1 MKLLLVNPPQI
12 FTTFQVAAGLVP
24 PLGLTYLASFAM
36 KQGIDVELL
45 DTLGEAPE
53 TVNPFQRQDIFL
65 RGLSIDDAVARVPDD
80 TGLIGISNLF
90 SFAFPAVQELVAA
103 LKRARPDVPV
113 VLGGAHPTHLCD
125 YTLENTEADYV
136 ILGEGEIPLVKLWDH
151 VQGGAPLAEVPSLA
165 HLDDAGRV
173 VRTAA
178 FPRLGNIDSVNVP
191 FPARHLLPMENYID
205 AQEAHGAAGG
215 RWTTIL
221 SSRGCPYGC
230 TFCDSRRT
238 KFVARSAQDVVD
250 EIEHCRREYGIA
262 EFHFEDDNM
271 TLLRDRIIEICDEII
286 RRGLQIRW
294 QTPNGIRASVTD
306 EEMLLKMK
314 ASGCTHVTLAPE
326 SGSMRVHAEIVQKGK
341 DFSLEQL
348 LEVARA
354 AHRLGLKCA
363 AYFILGLPG
372 ERAEDVEMTIDY
384 AAKLS
389 RAGVDEAVF
398 GLFTPLPGTPLW
410 DQVVAEYGRPDFLD
424 LLVIGDLN
432 KAVSWTKS
440 LTAEDLS
447 AFRRRAYL
455 TFQLNRMV
463 FHPFKFFRTLFN
475 VLRGLAETK
484 TENKLRTFIRRARGA
499 AGKKPGRREGYTP
512 YDGER
517 TVSVLLKTT
526 PVYGFSGALYK
537 ALLLLLGGFSRV
549 PVRRSAAREPA
560 QTVVS
565 GTPLAPTAMK
575 NGVRVHSKE
584 TRERPAGGAV
594 RRPAD
599 REPKGA
605 ETA

>member
-24 PLGLTYLASFAM
+24 PLGLAYLASFAM
-36 KQGIDVELL
+36 KQGIEVELL
-45 DTLGEAPE
+45 DVLGEAPE
-53 TVNPFQRQDIFL
+53 TVNPFRQDVFL

-90 SFAFPAVQELVAA
+90 SVAFPAVRELVAA

-136 ILGEGEIPLVKLWDH
+136 VIGEGEIPLVKLWDC
-151 VQGGAPLAEVPSLA
+151 VRGGVPPAEVPSLA
-165 HLDDAGRV
+165 YQDDAGRV

-178 FPRLGNIDSVNVP
+178 FPRLGNIDSVNLP
-191 FPARHLLPMENYID
+191 FPARHLLPMENYIG
-205 AQEAHGAAGG
+205 AQEAHGAAGD

-238 KFVARSAQDVVD
+238 KFVARSARDVVD
-250 EIEHCRREYGIA
+250 EIEHCQREYGIA

-271 TLLRDRIIEICDEII
+271 TLLRDRTIEICDEII
-286 RRGLQIRW
+286 RRGLRIRW

-326 SGSMRVHAEIVQKGK
+326 SGSMRVNTEIVRKGK
-341 DFSLEQL
+341 DFSLDQL
-348 LEVARA
+348 LEVART
-354 AHRLGLKCA
+354 AHRLGIKCA

-384 AAKLS
+384 AARLS
-389 RAGVDEAVF
+389 RAGVDEAAF
-398 GLFTPLPGTPLW
+398 GLFIPLPGTPLW
-410 DQVVAEYGRPDFLD
+410 DRVVAEYGQPDFLD
-424 LLVIGDLN
+424 LLVIGDMN

-440 LTAEDLS
+440 LTAEDLN
-447 AFRRRAYL
+447 ACRRRAYL

-484 TENKLRTFIRRARGA
+484 TENKLRIFIKRARGT
-499 AGKKPGRREGYTP
+499 AGKKPGKEGYTP

-517 TVSVLLKTT
+517 TVSVLLKTV

-537 ALLLLLGGFSRV
+537 ALLALLGCFRESWFGGPPREI
-549 PVRRSAAREPA
+549 PRRGASAR
-560 QTVVS
+560 
-565 GTPLAPTAMK
+565 L
-575 NGVRVHSKE
+575 
-584 TRERPAGGAV
+584 AGGV

-599 REPKGA
+599 RESKGV